1 MIVLEV
7 PYHVGKPLKLNIEM
21 KLPVK
26 NSKGA
31 LFKEGRGKNPWVVVL
46 RELSKEIGMVQ
57 IVF

>member
-1 MIVLEV
+1 MLEV
-7 PYHVGKPLKLNIEM
+7 PCHVGKPLKLNIEM